1 MATESPIRILEGTEK
16 WRPRKQSNSYGSSSS
31 AKLAIEDFSLF
42 LKDRKF
48 QSLEKNII
56 PSRSESAPPSMEGSM
71 AAIESIFTLRSST
84 TNLNLNP
91 GPSNRKC
98 ETDADQPFP
107 YHGSDVIL
115 DQRFSRPF
123 SSESHHLFHH
133 RGSTGN
139 DRNMIP
145 HVNIPRNTLPSHEEE
160 SEDDRSSERS
170 ASASVDKSASLGFE
184 NDSFNSTQEDSGQTS
199 SPSQDQYSHRSM
211 GEKVVDAHSHVLHS
225 HYVVMSSDGID
236 APSLDRMMQI
246 PQPDPL
252 TGGVLSLS
260 FNDENCIVVRPPLDG
275 RDFSDGK
282 VDLKDD
288 SSTAGVGDILN
299 LNRNKFNKK
308 EQPIPQN
315 YTSQSAAALQESNIS
330 LVPGTFSQMIYP
342 GTSHPY
348 GSSNQFLYGSSD
360 VSTGEMQ
367 PTLQSSG
374 FTPPFY
380 TPPAPTPF
388 MTPQNTFYQNIR
400 PAGYFTPQYSMGGY
414 TINSTFLPS
423 YLSGYP
429 SQGTFPL
436 AFDSVSFPS
445 PGVSDRG
452 NAHAYDTQNLPKYY
466 GQVGVNMQSPPVDP
480 YYMQYFQ
487 PPLRNSY
494 GAYGQFDHQAP
505 RNDAAVSQVNSHDLK
520 KGADHTGFPN
530 DQKPQHSSSIGYNSI
545 NIGSR
550 LQFPSSIVSPVV
562 SIKPVMGPNF
572 SGGRNSTT
580 YHTFHGNT
588 GKTYGLQH
596 QSWNGMSSNSFLEEL
611 KLGKGQRFELADIV
625 GHIGEFSVDQHGSRF
640 IQQKL
645 EHCSLGEKESVFK
658 EVVPRASKLM
668 TDVFGNYV
676 IQKLFEYGS
685 PGQKEGLAN
694 QLEGQILPLSLQ
706 MYGCR
711 VIQKAFEVIDLAQ
724 KVRLAKELDGHVM
737 KCVRDQ
743 NGNHVIQKCIES
755 IPADNIHFI
764 ISSFRGHVATLSMHP
779 YGCRVIQRVLEHCH
793 DELQTQFIVSE
804 ILDSV
809 CALAQDQYGNYVTQ
823 HVLAR
828 GIRHERSEIIEKLC
842 GSIVQL
848 SQHKFA
854 SNVVEKCLEYGDS
867 VSRDLLIKEIVGHGD
882 KNDNIL
888 VMMKDQY
895 ANYVIQKILQKCTSD
910 QRELLLGVIR
920 DHLTALKK
928 YTYGK
933 HIVTR
938 LEQVYGEEIQSSE
951 L

>member
-16 WRPRKQSNSYGSSSS
+16 WPPRKQSNSYGSSSS

-42 LKDRKF
+42 LKDQKF
-48 QSLEKNII
+48 QSLEKDMI

-71 AAIESIFTLRSST
+71 AAIENIFSLRNSTLS
-84 TNLNLNP
+84 LDLHP
-91 GPSNRKC
+91 GPSNRNC
-98 ETDADQPFP
+98 ETDADLPFP

-115 DQRFSRPF
+115 DRRFSRPLN
-123 SSESHHLFHH
+123 SERRHLFHR
-133 RGSTGN
+133 RGSAGKN
-139 DRNMIP
+139 RNMIP
-145 HVNIPRNTLPSHEEE
+145 HSNIPMNTLPSHEEE
-160 SEDDRSSERS
+160 SEDEKSSERS
-170 ASASVDKSASLGFE
+170 ASTSVDKSASLGFH
-184 NDSFNSTQEDSGQTS
+184 NDLFNSTQEDTGQTP
-199 SPSQDQYSHRSM
+199 SPSQDQYGHKSM
-211 GEKVVDAHSHVLHS
+211 GEKVADANSHVLHNHS
-225 HYVVMSSDGID
+225 VSDGID
-236 APSLDRMMQI
+236 APILDYMSQVS
-246 PQPDPL
+246 QPDPL

-260 FNDENCIVVRPPLDG
+260 LDDESGIVLCPPLVG
-275 RDFSDGK
+275 RDFSAGK

-288 SSTAGVGDILN
+288 SSAAGVGDTLN
-299 LNRNKFNKK
+299 LNNNKFNK
-308 EQPIPQN
+308 EQHIPQN
-315 YTSQSAAALQESNIS
+315 YVSQTAVDLQESNIS
-330 LVPGTFSQMIYP
+330 RVPGPFSQMIYH
-342 GTSHPY
+342 GTTHPY
-348 GSSNQFLYGSSD
+348 GSLNQFHYGSSS
-360 VSTGEMQ
+360 VSTGEVQ

-388 MTPQNTFYQNIR
+388 MTPQSTFYQNMQ
-400 PAGYFTPQYSMGGY
+400 PSGYFTPQYSMGGY
-414 TINSTFLPS
+414 TINSAFLPS
-423 YLSGYP
+423 YLSGYS

-436 AFDSVSFPS
+436 AFDSASFPN
-445 PGVSDRG
+445 PGVSDGG
-452 NAHAYDTQNLPKYY
+452 NAHPYDMQNLPKYY
-466 GQVGVNMQSPPVDP
+466 GQVGVTMQPPSVDP
-480 YYMQYFQ
+480 YHMQYFQ
-487 PPLRNSY
+487 QQLRNSY

-505 RNDAAVSQVNSHDLK
+505 RNDAAVSQVNSCDFT
-520 KGADHTGFPN
+520 KGATLTGFPN
-530 DQKPQHSSSIGYNSI
+530 DPKPQHSSSIGYNSF
-545 NIGSR
+545 NTGSR
-550 LQFPSSIVSPVV
+550 FQFPSAPIVSPVV
-562 SIKPVMGPNF
+562 SIKPVVGPNF
-572 SGGRNSTT
+572 SGGRNSMTH
-580 YHTFHGNT
+580 HTFHGNT
-588 GKTYGLQH
+588 SKTYGLQN

-611 KLGKGQRFELADIV
+611 KLGKGQRFELSDIV

-645 EHCSLGEKESVFK
+645 EHCSLEEKESVFK
-658 EVVPRASKLM
+658 EVVPHASKLM

-685 PGQKEGLAN
+685 PGQKEDLAN

-724 KVRLAKELDGHVM
+724 KVRLTKELDGHVM

-764 ISSFRGHVATLSMHP
+764 ISSFRGQVATLSMHP
-779 YGCRVIQRVLEHCH
+779 YGCRVIQRVLEHCN

-828 GIRHERSEIIEKLC
+828 GIPRERSEIIEKLS

-854 SNVVEKCLEYGDS
+854 SNVIEKCLEYGDS

-910 QRELLLGVIR
+910 QRELLLGIIR
-920 DHLTALKK
+920 NHLTALKK

-938 LEQVYGEEIQSSE
+938 LEQAYGEEIQSSQP
-951 L
+951 

>member
-16 WRPRKQSNSYGSSSS
+16 WPPCKQSNSYGSS

-48 QSLEKNII
+48 QSLEKDMI

-71 AAIESIFTLRSST
+71 AAIENIFSLRNST
-84 TNLNLNP
+84 MSLDLHP

-98 ETDADQPFP
+98 ETDADLPFP

-123 SSESHHLFHH
+123 SSESHHLFHR

-145 HVNIPRNTLPSHEEE
+145 HGNVPRNTLPSHEEE

-170 ASASVDKSASLGFE
+170 ASADKSASLGFH
-184 NDSFNSTQEDSGQTS
+184 NDSFNSTQEDSSQTS
-199 SPSQDQYSHRSM
+199 SPSQDQYNHRSM
-211 GEKVVDAHSHVLHS
+211 GEKVVDANSHVLHNRS
-225 HYVVMSSDGID
+225 VGMSSDVID
-236 APSLDRMMQI
+236 APSLDRPRQI
-246 PQPDPL
+246 SQPDPL

-260 FNDENCIVVRPPLDG
+260 LDDESSIVVRPPLDG
-275 RDFSDGK
+275 QDFSADK
-282 VDLKDD
+282 VDLKDE
-288 SSTAGVGDILN
+288 SSTAGVGDTSN

-308 EQPIPQN
+308 DQPIPQN
-315 YTSQSAAALQESNIS
+315 YTSQSAAALQETNIS
-330 LVPGTFSQMIYP
+330 RVLGPFSQMIYP

-348 GSSNQFLYGSSD
+348 GSLNQFLYGSSS
-360 VSTGEMQ
+360 VSTGEVQ

-388 MTPQNTFYQNIR
+388 MTPQNTFYQNMQ
-400 PAGYFTPQYSMGGY
+400 PASYFTPQYSMGGY

-436 AFDSVSFPS
+436 AFDSSSFPN
-445 PGVSDRG
+445 PGVSDGG

-466 GQVGVNMQSPPVDP
+466 GQVGVTMQPPSVDP
-480 YYMQYFQ
+480 YHMQYFQ

-505 RNDAAVSQVNSHDLK
+505 RNDIAASQVNSRDFK
-520 KGADHTGFPN
+520 KGADLTGFPN
-530 DQKPQHSSSIGYNSI
+530 DQKPQHSSGIGYNSF

-550 LQFPSSIVSPVV
+550 LQFPSSMVSPVV
-562 SIKPVMGPNF
+562 SIKPVVGPNF

-580 YHTFHGNT
+580 HHTFHGNS
-588 GKTYGLQH
+588 GKTYGLQN

-611 KLGKGQRFELADIV
+611 KLGKGPRFELSDIV

-658 EVVPRASKLM
+658 EVVPHASKLM

-676 IQKLFEYGS
+676 IQKLFEYGG
-685 PGQKEGLAN
+685 PGQKEDLAN

-737 KCVRDQ
+737 RCVRDQ

-755 IPADNIHFI
+755 IPADSIDFI

-779 YGCRVIQRVLEHCH
+779 YGCRVIQRVLEHCN
-793 DELQTQFIVSE
+793 DELQTQFIVNE

-809 CALAQDQYGNYVTQ
+809 CTLAQDQYGNYVTQ

-828 GIRHERSEIIEKLC
+828 GIPRERSEIIEKLC

-910 QRELLLGVIR
+910 QRELLLGIIR
-920 DHLTALKK
+920 NHLTALKK

-938 LEQVYGEEIQSSE
+938 LEQVYGEEIQPSE